1 MKGST
6 VAMNGSDL
14 CWGSLC
20 SERSNEQECC
30 TLKTYIKKK
39 KGAEDPNR
47 YFSKENIQ
55 MANMCMKRRS
65 ALPIIRQTQVRSTM
79 RCHLT
84 PTGWL

>member
-1 MKGST
+1 MNA
-6 VAMNGSDL
+6 AMNKNAVHL
-14 CWGSLC
+14 KL
-20 SERSNEQECC
+20 
-30 TLKTYIKKK
+30 TLKKK